1 MRETWEEAVLRI
13 VRAKDGPITLQEIY
27 QAMECH
33 PLVTPYHKEPWGGQ
47 PRFHHWVRSY
57 LARLK
62 KRGDVRHVGPGRY
75 ISN

>member
-57 LARLK
+57 LGACAVETDGAARFGWLW
-62 KRGDVRHVGPGRY
+62 
-75 ISN
+75 